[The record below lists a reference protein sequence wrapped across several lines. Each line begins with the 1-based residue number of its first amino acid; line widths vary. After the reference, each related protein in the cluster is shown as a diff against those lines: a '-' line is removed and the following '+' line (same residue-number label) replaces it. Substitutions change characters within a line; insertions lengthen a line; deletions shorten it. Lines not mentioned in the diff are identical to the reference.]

1 MINIA
6 IKRTGPLDWTLSY
19 LLRSLFTVNPILSPP
34 PPPPPGGG
42 AYLFQAY
49 LRRWGGGAYLR
60 RWAYLRGV
68 INLETTIV
76 SVLHKELKY
85 KVEKLKSKTF

>member
-1 MINIA
+1 MISIA

-19 LLRSLFTVNPILSPP
+19 LLRSLYTVNPILSPP
-34 PPPPPGGG
+34 QGGG
-42 AYLFQAY
+42 LIYSKPT
-49 LRRWGGGAYLR
+49 WDGGGGAYLR

>member
-19 LLRSLFTVNPILSPP
+19 LLRSLYTVNPILS
-34 PPPPPGGG
+34 PPPGGG

-49 LRRWGGGAYLR
+49 LRRWGGGGL
-60 RWAYLRGV
+60 
-68 INLETTIV
+68 LETV
-76 SVLHKELKY
+76 SLFERGY
-85 KVEKLKSKTF
+85 